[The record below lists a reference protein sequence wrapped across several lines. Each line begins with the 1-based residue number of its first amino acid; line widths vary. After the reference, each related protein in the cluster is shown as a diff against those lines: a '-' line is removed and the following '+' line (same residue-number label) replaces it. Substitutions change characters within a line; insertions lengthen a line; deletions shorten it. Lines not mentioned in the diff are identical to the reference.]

1 MSKTMKDIILDAYA
15 GGNRCD
21 HTKRPFVNSCR
32 DCVAKAI
39 EREVRFWLAQDLRL
53 VLDIALDGVT
63 EQAAIESDYFQGWR
77 DAIAHLDPSGQQ
89 FLDIIGDVF
98 NGNEGVNND

>member
-1 MSKTMKDIILDAYA
+1 MSKTMKDIILSAYA
-15 GGNRCD
+15 GDNRCD
-21 HTKRPFVNSCR
+21 HPHPPFVNACR
-32 DCVAKAI
+32 NCVANTI

-63 EQAAIESDYFQGWR
+63 DKATIQSDYFQGWR

-89 FLDIIGDVF
+89 FLDIISDVF
-98 NGNEGVNND
+98 IGNELSN

>member
-1 MSKTMKDIILDAYA
+1 MSKTMKDIILSAYA
-15 GGNRCD
+15 DNECE
-21 HTKRPFVNSCR
+21 HPHPPFVHLCR

-63 EQAAIESDYFQGWR
+63 HQPTIDSDYFQGWR
-77 DAIAHLDPSGQQ
+77 DAISHLDPSGQQ
-89 FLDIIGDVF
+89 FLDIISDVF
-98 NGNEGVNND
+98 TGRELSN

>member
-1 MSKTMKDIILDAYA
+1 MSKTMKDIILGAYA
-15 GGNRCD
+15 GDNRCE
-21 HTKRPFVNSCR
+21 HPHPSFVNACR

-63 EQAAIESDYFQGWR
+63 DKATIQSDYFQGWR

-89 FLDIIGDVF
+89 FLDIISDVF
-98 NGNEGVNND
+98 TGNELSN